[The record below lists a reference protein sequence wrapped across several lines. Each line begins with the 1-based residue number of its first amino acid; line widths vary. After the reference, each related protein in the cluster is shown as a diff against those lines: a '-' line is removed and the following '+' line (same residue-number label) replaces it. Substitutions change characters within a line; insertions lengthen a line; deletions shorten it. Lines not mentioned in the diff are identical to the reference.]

1 MKFKAIITGDIVNS
15 SKILGDDRTMI
26 LEAINELPG
35 KLNQLG
41 LAGVEI
47 YRGDSFQMIIE
58 LPENAV
64 LIAILTRA
72 LLRSK
77 NKKWDV
83 RIAIGVGTIEY
94 NSTDIIT
101 SDGEAYKN
109 SGREFDILKKRRLSI
124 LTPWSDVN
132 DELAVSTP
140 FADNIISNWS
150 NIQANVIFISLL
162 ENITQREIAERLGK
176 KNQSVNNVI
185 NSGKESLISMYITRY
200 CHLINSKIKSTL

>member
-1 MKFKAIITGDIVNS
+1 MEFKAIITGDIVNS
-15 SKILGDDRTMI
+15 SNILGDDRTMI
-26 LEAINELPG
+26 LKAINELPS

-58 LPENAV
+58 SPENAV
-64 LIAILTRA
+64 LIAILIRA
-72 LLRSK
+72 SLRSK

-83 RIAIGVGTIEY
+83 RIAIGVGTIDY

-109 SGREFDILKKRRLSI
+109 SGREFDALKKRRLSI
-124 LTPWSDVN
+124 LTPWKDVN
-132 DELAVSTP
+132 NELAVSTA

-150 NIQANVIFISLL
+150 DNQANVIFISLS
-162 ENITQREIAERLGK
+162 ENITQKEIAERLGK

-185 NSGKESLISMYITRY
+185 NSGKESLISMYIARY
-200 CHLINSKIKSTL
+200 NHLINSKIK